1 MGIDEVTKEYHD
13 KISLSVTY
21 KDSII
26 CHNHSLVNY
35 RLPSDPTFLVKIY
48 RFSPSLEGYVC
59 DLPKNFW

>member
-13 KISLSVTY
+13 KISLSVTF

-26 CHNHSLVNY
+26 YHDSLVNY

-48 RFSPSLEGYVC
+48 NPGLERSVC
-59 DLPKNFW
+59 DLPKNYW